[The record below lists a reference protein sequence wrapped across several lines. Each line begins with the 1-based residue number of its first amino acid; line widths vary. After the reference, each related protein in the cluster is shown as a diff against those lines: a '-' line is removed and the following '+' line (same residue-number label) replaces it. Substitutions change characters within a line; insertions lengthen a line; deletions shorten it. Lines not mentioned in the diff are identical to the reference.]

1 MLFYL
6 WETVNKGVGSLYGT
20 LILLSIVCPKSMA
33 IIRFNKNLLIS
44 MILNHF
50 CNFRFKLTLSQSHSG
65 MHSKNRQINTLTDL
79 NEELE
84 NYFRNTIIPQLFVD
98 RSLILRKFTPPAM
111 KQFRLK
117 EGDIGRALADVAE
130 NFRFPTFID
139 NIKHVIAT
147 GEILEK
153 EIQTTDRRWYQM
165 NILPYI
171 TRVDQLNNGVIITF
185 IDITSRIEDLAEQ
198 EKLVA
203 EQELLLDTIAHDIKT
218 PLTSLGLNI
227 EMMKRLPE
235 NGMGRF
241 PQLVGNLE
249 QSLLKMKSVV
259 NELIDSR
266 WQGQKYQPTE
276 ELIDLQNIIEDA
288 RLTLAPQITEA
299 EAKIT
304 YDIQVSEIL
313 FVRRKL
319 RSIVYNLLNN
329 AVKYRSDD
337 RKPDI
342 KIASTAENGFM
353 VISVEDNG
361 IGIPSDLKYKIFE
374 KYNRV
379 ADREEG
385 NGVGL
390 YLVKE
395 IIETSGGRI
404 EVESEEGKG
413 SVFKVYL
420 KLKNQDV

>member
-1 MLFYL
+1 
-6 WETVNKGVGSLYGT
+6 
-20 LILLSIVCPKSMA
+20 
-33 IIRFNKNLLIS
+33 

-413 SVFKVYL
+413 SIFKVYL
-420 KLKNQDV
+420 KLKNQDI